1 MPTRKRHPCVSSE
14 DTHNSA
20 KMHNFSSDDPEHT
33 TCHLLATGEGD
44 RAHGYTSLCPVC
56 WPEEAWT
63 DEVPPPSEDPWTVEG
78 GGREGDLI
86 GGRGGWRSSPSAE

>member
-1 MPTRKRHPCVSSE
+1 MANQKRHPCVSPA

-20 KMHNFSSDDPEHT
+20 KMHNFGSDNPDMT
-33 TCHLLATGEGD
+33 TCGLPTTGEGD

-63 DEVPPPSEDPWTVEG
+63 DEVPPPPEDPWTEDG
-78 GGREGDLI
+78 GGRAGDLVH
-86 GGRGGWRSSPSAE
+86 GRERWRS